1 MAIFARCK
9 VQVFFLRKA
18 DTAGGGME
26 VRLNKNAYSTID
38 LSARRSAQMGI
49 RMKKYLLFDLDGTL
63 TDPKTGICTCVQYA
77 LSSMGIEEPDL
88 DKLEPFIGPPL
99 KDSFM
104 KCYNMSEEQAQTAL
118 EKYRERFQDKG
129 IFENK
134 IYPGIPEMLQIL
146 LSKGMFLAVA
156 SSKPTVFVE
165 KILEHFNIKRF
176 FKVIVGSELD
186 GTRVNKDEIVEEALK
201 QLFGDQPV
209 DKSQVYMIGD
219 RSFDAEGAH
228 KAGVESVGVT
238 YGYGSMEELKEAKAD
253 FIVRSVEELQKFLL
267 RGTEEQRKLTPFQR
281 VWQLFF
287 PLLLFVLVKAVGINM
302 MGIVL
307 QTLGNTIP
315 VGSFLFV
322 HDETGQLV
330 ALTGNAGTLMQI
342 AGFVAGLAVI
352 WKISR
357 STLRKA
363 ADSMKL
369 LHIKGDP
376 AKCYLFAGFATVGA
390 VLGFNLLFSLS
401 GIMDHSEMYQAVVED
416 QYSAVVWFGLLC
428 YGFVTPYAEEV
439 LFRGIIYNCMRRS
452 MKVKTAIFV
461 SAMIFGMYHM
471 NAVQGIYAFLLG
483 CIIAY
488 AYEYFGDFRIPVV
501 IHVIA
506 NVLAYCLTYTSLAVS
521 GFVCWPVCILFL
533 AVMSICLFLL
543 HREKNIL

>member
-1 MAIFARCK
+1 
-9 VQVFFLRKA
+9 
-18 DTAGGGME
+18 
-26 VRLNKNAYSTID
+26 
-38 LSARRSAQMGI
+38 
-49 RMKKYLLFDLDGTL
+49 MKKYLLFDLDGTL
-63 TDPKTGICTCVQYA
+63 TDPKQGICTCVQYA

-104 KCYNMSEEQAQTAL
+104 KYYSMSEEQADAAVA
-118 EKYRERFQDKG
+118 KYRERFQDKG
-129 IFENK
+129 LFENK
-134 IYPGIPEMLQIL
+134 MYPGISEMLQTL
-146 LSKGMFLAVA
+146 MSKGMFLAVA

-165 KILEHFNIKRF
+165 RILEHFNIKRF
-176 FKVIVGSELD
+176 FKVVVGSELD
-186 GTRVNKDEIVEEALK
+186 GTRVNKDEVVEEALR

-219 RSFDAEGAH
+219 RSFDIEGARR
-228 KAGVESVGVT
+228 AGVESVGVT

-253 FIVRSVEELQKFLL
+253 YIVRSVEELQKFLL

-287 PLLLFVLVKAVGINM
+287 PLLLFVLVKAVGVNI
-302 MGIVL
+302 MGLVL
-307 QTLGNTIP
+307 QTIGQTIP

-322 HDETGQLV
+322 HDEAGQLI

-342 AGFVAGLAVI
+342 AGFAAGLAAV

-357 STLRKA
+357 RTLSKA

-376 AKCYLFAGFATVGA
+376 AKCYLFFGLAIVGA
-390 VLGFNLLFSLS
+390 VIGFNLLFSLS
-401 GIMDHSEMYQAVVED
+401 GMMDNSAVYQAVAED
-416 QYSAVVWFGLLC
+416 QYSAVMWLGLLC
-428 YGFVTPYAEEV
+428 FGFVTPYAEEV
-439 LFRGIIYNCMRRS
+439 LFRGIIYNCLRRT
-452 MKVKTAIFV
+452 MKVKVSIFIC
-461 SAMIFGMYHM
+461 AMIFGMYHM
-471 NAVQGIYAFLLG
+471 NTVQGIYAFLVG

-488 AYEYFGDFRIPVV
+488 AYEYFGDFRIPV
-501 IHVIA
+501 ILHIAA

-521 GFVCWPVCILFL
+521 GLVCWPVCLVFL
-533 AVMSICLFLL
+533 AVMAVSLFLL